1 MQKVDT
7 KKFGVHSG
15 RQVHNPFAAPVMQF
29 WALGSM
35 GGTAA
40 RFEGVLWWARAGA
53 VGRTLE
59 KQGEK
64 RPRGEK
70 QTPRAVV
77 KLAAGSALIAARPW
91 SPSPKNV

>member
-1 MQKVDT
+1 MYDGRRKGVVQKVDT

-40 RFEGVLWWARAGA
+40 RACSCGLVLLGRFFAQKHPLGVFRVFFVYLSCSLLCS
-53 VGRTLE
+53 VLE
-59 KQGEK
+59 SL
-64 RPRGEK
+64 
-70 QTPRAVV
+70 V
-77 KLAAGSALIAARPW
+77 SA
-91 SPSPKNV
+91 